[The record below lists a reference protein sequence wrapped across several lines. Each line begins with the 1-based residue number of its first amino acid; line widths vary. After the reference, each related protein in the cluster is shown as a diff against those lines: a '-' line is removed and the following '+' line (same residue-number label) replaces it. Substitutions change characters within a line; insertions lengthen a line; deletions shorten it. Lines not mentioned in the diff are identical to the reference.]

1 LSLIPEPELKPPLQ
15 IFTTLMTK
23 LGCMTSNEINFSQLK
38 EQVKETFDLTVLSDA
53 KTVPVRSVSEL

>member
-1 LSLIPEPELKPPLQ
+1 
-15 IFTTLMTK
+15 MTK